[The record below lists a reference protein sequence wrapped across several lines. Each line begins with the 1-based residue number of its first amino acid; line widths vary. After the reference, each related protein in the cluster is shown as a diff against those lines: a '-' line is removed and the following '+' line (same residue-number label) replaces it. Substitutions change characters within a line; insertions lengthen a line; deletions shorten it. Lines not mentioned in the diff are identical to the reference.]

1 MTKIPI
7 YFMPGLGAGP
17 EIFDNL
23 DLSSEIYDLFYLK
36 WKQPLS
42 LEESLED
49 YTKRMSKNI
58 HHKNPVLIGV
68 SFGGIIMQE
77 LSKIINSKKVIIISS
92 IKTKNEL
99 PLTYNTLT
107 KSKLYKLFPT
117 KIVSNIENYSKF
129 FIGSTLKKKAKI
141 YKKYFSVRDQNYI
154 KWSIHAVLHWQHD
167 NILTNIIHIHG
178 TKDAVFPITNI
189 SQVIKI
195 EGGTHAMILTKAK
208 KISKIIHQTLT
219 C

>member
-7 YFMPGLGAGP
+7 YFMPGLATGP
-17 EIFDNL
+17 EIFEHL
-23 DLSSEIYDLFYLK
+23 DLSSEIYDFFYLK
-36 WKQPLS
+36 WKEPLS

-49 YTKRMSKNI
+49 YTKRMCEDI

-77 LSKIINSKKVIIISS
+77 ISKLIDSKKVIIISS
-92 IKTKNEL
+92 VKTKNEF
-99 PLTYNTLT
+99 PLTYKVLI

-117 KIVSNIENYSKF
+117 KTVSNFENYSFF
-129 FIGSTLKKKAKI
+129 FIGKSLKKKAET
-141 YKKYFSVRDQNYI
+141 YKKYFSVRDENYI
-154 KWSIHAVLHWQHD
+154 KWSIHTVLHWQQENVLAD
-167 NILTNIIHIHG
+167 ITHIHG
-178 TKDAVFPITNI
+178 TKDTVFPIKNI
-189 SQVIKI
+189 HNVIEI
-195 EGGTHAMILTKAK
+195 EGGTHAMILTKSK

>member
-208 KISKIIHQTLT
+208 KISKIIHKTLT
-219 C
+219 F